1 MIVSAFP
8 FRPLRR
14 RVVYAMFAAFIG
26 AAPGYQPAAAAQAAY
41 PSKPVRMIV
50 GQPAGGNADLTARQY
65 AQRLGERFAVQFVV
79 DNRGGGGGVIA
90 TELTARAL
98 PDGYTLF
105 LGHTALGTN
114 PALIKNLPFDTRR
127 DLAPIS
133 LLIAGPNIVV
143 VGAAHPLR
151 SIADI
156 IKEARARPGK
166 LNYSSSGVAT
176 ATHVA
181 GELFKYMASVDMQHV
196 AYKGAPA
203 SMIAVATG
211 ESDLSFAGMSG
222 ALPLVR
228 GGRLRAIAVT
238 GEKRWPTLPEIPTVA
253 ESGVPGYEC
262 MAWYGLF
269 GPAKLPATIVNLLHR
284 EVAGIS
290 QSEDM
295 RRRMMA
301 EGLEPLGT
309 TPQVLDEFLARE
321 IAKWTRLAKTAGLS
335 AN

>member
-1 MIVSAFP
+1 MSTSLP
-8 FRPLRR
+8 LRPLP
-14 RVVYAMFAAFIG
+14 VVYAILAALFG
-26 AAPGYQPAAAAQAAY
+26 AVSCCQPAVAAETAY

-65 AQRLGERFAVQFVV
+65 AQRLGERFGVQFVV

-90 TELTARAL
+90 TELTARSL

-143 VGAAHPLR
+143 VSAAHPLR
-151 SIADI
+151 SITDV

-176 ATHVA
+176 ATHVS
-181 GELFKYMASVDMQHV
+181 GELFKYMAKVDMQHV

-238 GEKRWPTLPEIPTVA
+238 GEKRWPTLPDVPTVS

-262 MAWYGLF
+262 LAWYALF
-269 GPAKLPATIVNLLHR
+269 GPAKLPASIVNLLHR
-284 EVAGIS
+284 EVAAIS
-290 QSEDM
+290 QSQDM
-295 RRRMMA
+295 RSRMMA

-309 TPQVLDEFLARE
+309 TPKALDEFLGRE
-321 IAKWTRLAKTAGLS
+321 IEKWTRLAKIAGLS
-335 AN
+335 AR

>member
-1 MIVSAFP
+1 MYA
-8 FRPLRR
+8 
-14 RVVYAMFAAFIG
+14 VVAAYLFAASGF
-26 AAPGYQPAAAAQAAY
+26 QPAAAAETAY

-50 GQPAGGNADLTARQY
+50 GQPAGGNADLSARQY

-90 TELTARAL
+90 TELTARSL

-133 LLIAGPNIVV
+133 LLIAGPNLVV
-143 VGAAHPLR
+143 VGAANPLR

-176 ATHVA
+176 ATHVS
-181 GELFKYMASVDMQHV
+181 GELFKYMAKVEMQHV

-238 GEKRWPTLPEIPTVA
+238 GEKRWSTLPDVPTVS
-253 ESGVPGYEC
+253 ESGVPGYESL
-262 MAWYGLF
+262 AWYALF
-269 GPAKLPATIVNLLHR
+269 GPAKLPAAIVNLLYR
-284 EVAGIS
+284 EVAAIS
-290 QSEDM
+290 QTPDM
-295 RRRMMA
+295 RSRMMA

-309 TPQVLDEFLARE
+309 TPKALDEFLGRE
-321 IAKWTRLAKTAGLS
+321 IEKWTRLAKTAGLT

>member
-1 MIVSAFP
+1 MSMALN
-8 FRPLRR
+8 R
-14 RVVYAMFAAFIG
+14 AAGMFVALVAGAAF
-26 AAPGYQPAAAAQAAY
+26 AQY
-41 PSKPVRMIV
+41 PTKPVRMIV
-50 GQPAGGNADLTARQY
+50 GQPAGGNADLTARVY
-65 AQRLGERFAVQFVV
+65 SQRLGERFGVQFVD

-133 LLIAGPNIVV
+133 LLIAGPNVVV
-143 VGAAHPLR
+143 VGANHPLR

-166 LNYSSSGVAT
+166 LNYASSGVAT
-176 ATHVA
+176 STHVS
-181 GELFKYMASVDMQHV
+181 GELFKSMARVDMQHV

-203 SMIAVATG
+203 AMVAISTG
-211 ESDLSFAGMSG
+211 ESDLSFAGMAG
-222 ALPLVR
+222 ALPLIR
-228 GGRLRAIAVT
+228 GGRLRALAVT
-238 GEKRWPTLPEIPTVA
+238 GDKRWPTLPDIPTVS
-253 ESGVPGYEC
+253 ESGVPGYESR
-262 MAWYGLF
+262 AWYALF
-269 GPAKLPATIVNLLHR
+269 APARLPADLVKLLHG
-284 EVAGIS
+284 EVAAIS
-290 QSEDM
+290 RTEDM
-295 RRRMMA
+295 RKRMMA

-309 TPQVLDEFLARE
+309 TPKELDEFLGRE
-321 IAKWTRLAKTAGLS
+321 ITKWTRVAKEAGLT